1 MEVADTSVPG
11 NVHSEKLQKEL
22 ARMAKVRE
30 VLAASDQLTHGMTS
44 ILDSFERRL
53 ASLEQ
58 TVLPV
63 YHETGNLQRRKQNI
77 EKTLSRF
84 DHVISYYNVS
94 KEVDPIIRNG
104 PGATNTE
111 TYLMAMARLQ
121 DALTFFQSNNSQS
134 VELENVML
142 LFTSG
147 MELLNK
153 EFNDLVSKYSKQ
165 LQPVA
170 VLDLLDRDD
179 GQGPPSETYTFDI
192 PENVMVDV
200 RLIANWLSNHNS
212 DGYMTTY
219 ARLRAGILVRTI
231 QALQKHHKSRSNA
244 SAKSSDTQS
253 PAALSQLSRSRA
265 DLTPTGAARSSRAP
279 RRIASR
285 LEKKA
290 NRMLQRAHKSLAQAG
305 VQLGSGTPR
314 SQLDHLEDLIDEHEV
329 EAYLTTTSALL
340 RLFSYELTQLT
351 PLVPQN
357 QLKKVFQ
364 TIIQDALDL
373 VVKDGEAMAGKAR
386 RSIARQDFAPV
397 LNLFPLVSHLMA
409 MRGEFERS
417 LQGCD
422 PSVRNRISG
431 IIDVL
436 HQTCVKSLDDF
447 MEWVLN
453 DPDRQLPRDGTVHQ
467 RTSNVIMFCDQL
479 VEYTDTVGWMLCQH
493 SNYDIVTTSKVDKN
507 KALLGVYIKKVLNA
521 LSQSLLA
528 TSEQYSDPYLRSV
541 FRLNNYHYV
550 LKCTQHSGLLDL
562 VSLSEPTAEATYNSL
577 IMEQKRLYSQSWSR
591 VLQAMTFAED
601 IPSFR
606 LDIDKL
612 SDKEKQTI
620 KEKFATFNREMEELC
635 KVQREYSLPDVQLRE
650 SLKRDNKEFV
660 LPKYTSFYDKY
671 GSVTFSKNKD
681 KYVKYTPAQISA
693 MIDSFFDTAA

>member
-1 MEVADTSVPG
+1 MMETSETAISANLHAV
-11 NVHSEKLQKEL
+11 KLQKEL
-22 ARMAKVRE
+22 ERMEKVRE
-30 VLAASDQLTHGMTS
+30 VLRASDQLTQGMTG

-63 YHETGNLQRRKQNI
+63 YHETGNLQRRKQNV

-104 PGATNTE
+104 PAATNTE

-142 LFTSG
+142 LFTTG

-170 VLDLLDRDD
+170 VLDLLEKDD
-179 GQGPPSETYTFDI
+179 GQGPPSESYVFDI
-192 PENVMVDV
+192 PENVMLDV
-200 RLIANWLSNHNS
+200 RLIANWLSSHNS
-212 DGYMTTY
+212 DAYMSSY
-219 ARLRAGILVRTI
+219 ARLRAGIIVRTI
-231 QALQKHHKSRSNA
+231 QALKKHHKSRSNT

-253 PAALSQLSRSRA
+253 PAGLGQMSRSRA
-265 DLTPTGAARSSRAP
+265 DLTPLGGGRPRAP

-290 NRMLQRAHKSLAQAG
+290 NRMLQRAHKSLSQAG
-305 VQLGSGTPR
+305 VQLGTAPSRT
-314 SQLDHLEDLIDEHEV
+314 QQDHLEDLIDEHEV
-329 EAYLTTTSALL
+329 DAYLTTTSALL
-340 RLFSYELTQLT
+340 RLFSYELAQLT
-351 PLVPQN
+351 PLVPQH
-357 QLKKVFQ
+357 QLKRVFQ
-364 TIIQDALDL
+364 AIIQDALDL
-373 VVKDGEAMAGKAR
+373 VVRDGEAMAGRAR

-409 MRGEFERS
+409 MRGDFERT

-422 PSVRNRISG
+422 PTVRNRISG
-431 IIDVL
+431 IVDVL

-447 MEWVLN
+447 MEWVMN

-467 RTSNVIMFCDQL
+467 RASNVVMFCDQL

-493 SNYDIVTTSKVDKN
+493 ANYDIVTTSRVDKN
-507 KALLGVYIKKVLNA
+507 KALLGVYIKKVLSA
-521 LSQSLLA
+521 LGQSLA
-528 TSEQYSDPYLRSV
+528 NASEQYSDPYLRAV
-541 FRLNNYHYV
+541 FRLNNYHYI
-550 LKCTQHSGLLDL
+550 LRCTQHSGLLEL
-562 VSLSEPTAEATYNSL
+562 VSLSEPGAEGAYSTL

-591 VLQAMTFAED
+591 VLQAMTFTED

-612 SDKEKQTI
+612 SDKEKQAI
-620 KEKFATFNREMEELC
+620 KEKFAAFNREMEELC
-635 KVQREYSLPDVQLRE
+635 RLQREYSIPDVQLRE

-660 LPKYTSFYDKY
+660 LPKYASFYDRY

-681 KYVKYTPAQISA
+681 KYVRYTPAQISA